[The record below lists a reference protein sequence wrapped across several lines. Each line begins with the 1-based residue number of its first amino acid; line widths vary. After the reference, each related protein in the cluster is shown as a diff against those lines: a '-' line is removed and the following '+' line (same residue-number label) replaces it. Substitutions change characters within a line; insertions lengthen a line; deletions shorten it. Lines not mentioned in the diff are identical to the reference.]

1 MKKIIAFSVP
11 SDVRDEVISRQ
22 TVREFADG
30 SGFEVDQV
38 IFSTAYNRNKCFFQ
52 VSKLL
57 GYSNKLSK
65 LLFDLNH
72 DLAQTGGEYVA
83 YQQAGYTKI
92 WSEMN
97 GENLEVHGTFRS
109 TSPYFIAIKD
119 KINAPSVEL
128 LVDESTAIINENG
141 EYYDQFEWVATAQ
154 LTGQM
159 AGSGDARNISEIRE
173 FNLDLTPREHKQF
186 NNNIMQ
192 EEQVKALLDEQKE
205 TLTKDFTTK
214 LEGVKKEFS
223 EIISKSDN
231 QEQYVCEW
239 TDPETGNKYK
249 STSRSVWQ
257 SFTELLEGSIP
268 TEEGEESAD
277 MNSNVIIQAMKA
289 KGFQVVAPT
298 ETPGEG
304 EKEGEDTV
312 DEATKQVNNAAK
324 VFSNKESTESQL
336 DPEEGAKGDV
346 SNTLPSFYSKSLIN

>member
-11 SDVRDEVISRQ
+11 AEMRDEVISRQ

-141 EYYDQFEWVATAQ
+141 EYYDQFEWVGTAQ

-173 FNLDLTPREHKQF
+173 FNLDLTPKEHKQF

-205 TLTKDFTTK
+205 TLTKDFTTQ
-214 LEGVKKEFS
+214 LEGIKKEFS
-223 EIISKSDN
+223 EVVSQSQSQN
-231 QEQYVCEW
+231 QSVWEW
-239 TDPETGNKYK
+239 TDTETGNTYRQTYK
-249 STSRSVWQ
+249 EVRQ
-257 SFTELLEGSIP
+257 SLTELMSGEVP
-268 TEEGEESAD
+268 ATEED

-289 KGFQVVAPT
+289 KGFQIVAPT
-298 ETPGEG
+298 ETPEQG
-304 EKEGEDTV
+304 EKEEGDEV

-346 SNTLPSFYSKSLIN
+346 SNTIPSFYSKSLIN